1 MGRQFPC
8 TFAVLEG
15 RRDEERG
22 GAVDSELQHLEGW
35 VFLNRQEENT

>member
-8 TFAVLEG
+8 TFAALEG

-22 GAVDSELQHLEGW
+22 GAVDSELQHLEG
-35 VFLNRQEENT
+35 